1 MQLLSFLRARHPLAP
16 ERVLQS
22 ALKARDVKLN
32 GIRVSGSTGIRA
44 GDLVV
49 WFTTWKEPDLEI
61 IYEDDNLMI
70 VNKPSGIS
78 SDRQEDGAMSV
89 EEWGE
94 RRGASIVHR
103 LDQQTSGL
111 IILSKNDAAKAALEE
126 ALRMR
131 QIEKRYQCLVA
142 GVPEEPHGVLR
153 AYLYKDSELGR
164 VSVSEKPGRF
174 AKEIVTEYDVMEA
187 KGDYARLLIT
197 LHTGRTHQIRVH
209 MAYAGHGLIGDQTYG
224 GKRRLAD
231 KLLGAAAA
239 LGNEFPRQALHA
251 ASLGFDHPVTGE
263 RLEFQAPLPADM
275 AALVAALRAV

>member
-1 MQLLSFLRARHPLAP
+1 MQLLSFLRVRHPLAP

-32 GIRVSGSTGIRA
+32 GIRVSGSTGIKA

-78 SDRQEDGAMSV
+78 SDRQEDGAMNV

-142 GVPEEPHGVLR
+142 GVPEKPHGVLR

-197 LHTGRTHQIRVH
+197 LHTGRTHQIRAH
-209 MAYAGHGLIGDQTYG
+209 MAYIGHPLLGDDKYG
-224 GKRRLAD
+224 SREANRSHKARRLM
-231 KLLGAAAA
+231 LC
-239 LGNEFPRQALHA
+239 
-251 ASLGFDHPVTGE
+251 STG
-263 RLEFQAPLPADM
+263 LCFQTQGTLSYLNGLAFGIQPPF
-275 AALVAALRAV
+275 